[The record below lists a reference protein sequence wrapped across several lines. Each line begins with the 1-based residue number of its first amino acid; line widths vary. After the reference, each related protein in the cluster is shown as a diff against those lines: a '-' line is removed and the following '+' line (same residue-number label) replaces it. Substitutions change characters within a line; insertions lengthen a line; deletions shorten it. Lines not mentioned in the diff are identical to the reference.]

1 MSFGLDQT
9 KLTYGGYLR
18 VDDLLKLQQLRSD
31 PPRHDEMLFIVIHQ
45 VYELWFRQILH
56 ELDGIIRRLD
66 TEDVLGATR
75 LLGRVHEIQKILV
88 AQLSVLETM
97 TPMEFLSFRD
107 HLMPASGFQS
117 AQFREFEFLVGLKE
131 PKVLDFHASDAP
143 AKARLEAR
151 LEGRSLREAVDD
163 LLRRRGFALEQ
174 ESVARL
180 YRDPEGNVD
189 LFLLAEA
196 LIEFDEL
203 LTTWRF
209 RHVQMVERVIGGKP
223 GTGGSAGASYLR
235 TTLDK
240 RIFGELWDARTR
252 LEAAHDGK

>member
-18 VDDLLKLQQLRSD
+18 VDDLLKLQQLRSS

-56 ELDGIIRRLD
+56 ELEGIIRRLD
-66 TEDVLGATR
+66 EEDVLGGTR
-75 LLGRVHEIQKILV
+75 LLGRVHEIQKVLI

-107 HLMPASGFQS
+107 HLMPAIGFQS
-117 AQFREFEFLVGLKE
+117 AQFREMEFLVGIKE
-131 PKVLDFHASDAP
+131 PRMVEYHASDAG

-151 LEGRSLREAVDD
+151 LAGRTLRDAVDD
-163 LLRRRGFALEQ
+163 LLRRRGYALDAA
-174 ESVARL
+174 SVARL
-180 YRDPEGNVD
+180 YRAPEGHVE

-203 LTTWRF
+203 LTVWRF

-223 GTGGSAGASYLR
+223 GTGGSSGASYLR

-240 RIFGELWDARTR
+240 RIFAELWDARSQ
-252 LEAAHDGK
+252 LEIAHDAE